1 MLSFP
6 SYLILVTEEWSH
18 IHSYFRWAFPACHWL
33 LLPVNVPVSALHCV
47 LCRAELPSL
56 KARLPGQQ
64 RRMPVWIKAP
74 GSAISKGGEGA
85 ASRSSWADI
94 FEVNEGETK
103 HAPKMYQGNAVLL
116 CEWARTL
123 LWTSTLHIYSD
134 FLLITLV
141 DVACWEHWALISNCC
156 SAIAPKC

>member
-1 MLSFP
+1 
-6 SYLILVTEEWSH
+6 
-18 IHSYFRWAFPACHWL
+18 
-33 LLPVNVPVSALHCV
+33 VSALHCV

-116 CEWARTL
+116 CE
-123 LWTSTLHIYSD
+123 
-134 FLLITLV
+134 
-141 DVACWEHWALISNCC
+141 
-156 SAIAPKC
+156 